1 MTQLVLH
8 HVDLVLHGV
17 VATLHLGRQSGQ
29 PITRHGKTLGSR
41 NLVVESGVDTGKASV
56 DNLIPITI
64 KRLSVGRLL
73 VQLEEL
79 TIDTSQLLRQ
89 LPQVAI
95 GDVLVLLLFLDRLF

>member
-17 VATLHLGRQSGQ
+17 VATLHLSRQGGQ
-29 PITRHGKTLGSR
+29 PITRHGQTLGCS

-56 DNLIPITI
+56 DNLVPIAI
-64 KRLSVGRLL
+64 KSLSIGRLL

-79 TIDTSQLLRQ
+79 TIDPSQLLR
-89 LPQVAI
+89 
-95 GDVLVLLLFLDRLF
+95 